1 MPILFGNEVSP
12 DVYEA
17 NKHLL
22 SQPKAPKTEARKDLD
37 AEIRQRFA
45 RQFEATWALCG
56 GPPLE
61 KEVRFCEGRDWRA
74 DYTFETA
81 TIDNGGNSVVRKYIV
96 ELEGGVY
103 MSHGGGHRSKSGYIE
118 DVFKYNAAAL
128 LGYKVIRIATG
139 MATATYLTEI
149 IAAIT
154 QSGR

>member
-45 RQFEATWALCG
+45 HQFEATWALCG
-56 GPPLE
+56 GPVLE
-61 KEVRFCEGRDWRA
+61 KEVKFCAGRDWRA
-74 DYTFETA
+74 DYTFETPQGKW
-81 TIDNGGNSVVRKYIV
+81 IL

-103 MSHGGGHRSKSGYIE
+103 MKHGGGHRSKSGYIE
-118 DVFKYNAAAL
+118 DVFKYNAAT
-128 LGYKVIRIATG
+128 LGGYGVIRIATG
-139 MATATYLTEI
+139 MATATYLAEI

-154 QSGR
+154 KPVR